1 MTSVPHIRVSLL
13 LALTGI
19 AALLLLG
26 CDRNPFHKERK
37 SRALRNAAPETFLFL
52 AVKPDTLLIPG
63 PHGVDTTIVG
73 LDTTASRQILHW
85 WGEDA
90 DGEVVGY
97 YIQWD
102 YQPERQWTTAEYDT
116 FYLPIRARSASFTF
130 RVWAVDDDGAED
142 PTPATMAFPVY
153 NSPPEI
159 AFRYRS
165 NPPAPPGNPNVTAY
179 TFPTRTF
186 MWDVRD
192 PDGDESVVKILY
204 ALDDTTTWQELPGT
218 ARSVTLTGLSP
229 GSHRF
234 FVKAEDIAGA
244 QSRVVSFPDPTDPQ
258 TPNTWVVKEPCGD
271 VLLVNDFAQDQSTYQ
286 VQGYYEQLLRNIVGE
301 GGYSV
306 WEIGTWRTPVINP
319 QNSLPYA
326 TADIK
331 ANLSYF
337 RAVIW
342 FSHLGRPNLAQAGLS
357 ITQYI
362 AAGGKVFITNANEE
376 VPDTAWT
383 FTDLDSVFRLNPGG
397 RLLAGVKVIAS
408 FTNSP
413 RDSALTLKVGKLIGN
428 RVSALV
434 PGPQAQVVW
443 RMEPDSTA
451 SVAVPYK
458 GSPVVG
464 VRYIL
469 GKGRS
474 IYFSLPFT
482 YCDGFGNAEEV
493 LRYIL
498 REEFGL

>member
-1 MTSVPHIRVSLL
+1 MRSSPHSGRQ
-13 LALTGI
+13 
-19 AALLLLG
+19 LLLG
-26 CDRNPFHKERK
+26 AGLAVLLSMASCDRNPFHKERQ
-37 SRALRNAAPETFLFL
+37 SRPLGNMAPETFLFL
-52 AVKPDTLLIPG
+52 SVKPDTVFIPTPQG
-63 PHGVDTTIVG
+63 TDTAIVG
-73 LDTTASRQILHW
+73 LDTTASRQVLHW
-85 WGEDA
+85 WGEDG

-102 YQPERQWTTAEYDT
+102 YQPDRQWTTAEYDT
-116 FYLPIRARSASFTF
+116 FYLPIRARFASFTF
-130 RVWAVDDDGAED
+130 RVWAVDDDGAVD
-142 PTPATMAFPVY
+142 PTPASMVFPVY

-192 PDGDESVVKILY
+192 PDGDRTVVKILY
-204 ALDDTTTWQELPGT
+204 AIDDTSTWQELPGS
-218 ARSVTLTGLSP
+218 ARSVTLTGLLP

-244 QSRVVSFPDPTDPQ
+244 QSRVISFPDPTDPR
-258 TPNTWVVKEPCGD
+258 TPNTWVVKEPRGE
-271 VLLVNDFAQDQSTYQ
+271 VLLVNDFAQDQTLYQ

-337 RAVIW
+337 KAVIW

-357 ITQYI
+357 LTQYI

-383 FTDLDSVFRLNPGG
+383 FTDIDSVFRLNPGG
-397 RLLAGVKVIAS
+397 RLLAGVRVLAS
-408 FTNSP
+408 FTNSA

-434 PGPQAQVVW
+434 PGPGAQVVW

-458 GSPVVG
+458 GTPVVG
-464 VRYIL
+464 IRYRI
-469 GKGRS
+469 GEGRS
-474 IYFSLPFT
+474 IYFSLPFN

>member
-1 MTSVPHIRVSLL
+1 MRSSPHSGRQ
-13 LALTGI
+13 
-19 AALLLLG
+19 LLLG
-26 CDRNPFHKERK
+26 AGLAVLLSMASCDRNPFHKERQG
-37 SRALRNAAPETFLFL
+37 RPLGNRAPETFLFL
-52 AVKPDTLLIPG
+52 AVKPDTVFIPTPQG
-63 PHGVDTTIVG
+63 TDTVIVG
-73 LDTTASRQILHW
+73 LDTTASRQVLHW

-102 YQPERQWTTAEYDT
+102 YQSDRQWTTAEYDT
-116 FYLPIRARSASFTF
+116 FYLPIRARFASFTF
-130 RVWAVDDDGAED
+130 RVWAVDDDGAVD
-142 PTPATMAFPVY
+142 PTPASMVFPVY

-192 PDGDESVVKILY
+192 PDGDGTVVKILY
-204 ALDDTTTWQELPGT
+204 AIDDTSTWQELPGS
-218 ARSVTLTGLSP
+218 ARSVTLTGLLP

-234 FVKAEDIAGA
+234 FVTAEDIAGA
-244 QSRVVSFPDPTDPQ
+244 QSRVISFPDPTDPQ
-258 TPNTWVVKEPCGD
+258 TPNNWVVKEPRGE
-271 VLLVNDFAQDQSTYQ
+271 VLLVNDFAQDQTLYQ

-337 RAVIW
+337 KAVIW

-357 ITQYI
+357 LTQYI

-383 FTDLDSVFRLNPGG
+383 FTDIDSVFRLNPGG
-397 RLLAGVKVIAS
+397 RLLAGVRVLAS
-408 FTNSP
+408 FTNSE

-434 PGPQAQVVW
+434 PGPGAQVVW

-464 VRYIL
+464 IRYRI
-469 GKGRS
+469 GEGRS
-474 IYFSLPFT
+474 IYFSLPFN

>member
-1 MTSVPHIRVSLL
+1 MHLVTLVLGAVLLSLL
-13 LALTGI
+13 AT
-19 AALLLLG
+19 
-26 CDRNPFHKERK
+26 CDKNPFHKARGG
-37 SRALRNAAPETFLFL
+37 RRLTNLPPDTFLFL
-52 AVKPDTLLIPG
+52 AVKPDTVVVPG
-63 PHGVDTTIVG
+63 PSGPDTSIVG
-73 LDTTASRQILHW
+73 LDTTASRQVLHW
-85 WGEDA
+85 WGEDP
-90 DGEVVGY
+90 DGEVIGY

-102 YQPERQWTTAEYDT
+102 YQPERQWTTTEYDT
-116 FYLPIRARSASFTF
+116 FYLPIRARFASFTF
-130 RVWAVDDDGAED
+130 RVWAVDDDSTAD
-142 PTPATMAFPVY
+142 PTPATMTFPVF

-192 PDGDESVVKILY
+192 PDGDETVVKILY
-204 ALDDTTTWQELPGT
+204 ALDDTSSWQVLPGW
-218 ARSVTLTGLSP
+218 ARSVTLTGLTP

-234 FVKAEDIAGA
+234 FVRAEDIAGA
-244 QSRVVSFPDPTDPQ
+244 QSRVISFPDPADPQ
-258 TPNTWVVKEPCGD
+258 TPNTWVVKEPRGD

-286 VQGYYEQLLRNIVGE
+286 VQGYYEQLLRRIVGE

-326 TADIK
+326 TADVK

-337 RAVIW
+337 KAVIW

-357 ITQYI
+357 LTQYI
-362 AAGGKVFITNANEE
+362 AAGGNVFITNANEE

-383 FTDLDSVFRLNPGG
+383 FTDIDSVFRLNPGG
-397 RLLAGVKVIAS
+397 RLLAGVRVIAS
-408 FTNSP
+408 FTNSE

-434 PGPQAQVVW
+434 PGPQAQVVY
-443 RMEPDSTA
+443 RMEPDSIAAVT
-451 SVAVPYK
+451 VPYK

-464 VRYIL
+464 IRYRL
-469 GKGRS
+469 GQGRC
-474 IYFSLPFT
+474 IYFSLPFN
-482 YCDGFGNAEEV
+482 YCDGFGNAGEV

-498 REEFGL
+498 REEFGI